1 MHQKYQSDTEKR
13 TEEHKTEFEN
23 NRATTEN
30 IDNLA
35 RECNIK
41 KSKID
46 LLKLKILQHKKE
58 CSSRNNALK
67 KEKENISK
75 NYQEL
80 KDKMNR
86 FREEEER
93 RLKELTNNSRNAVEK
108 LKEYLSLGERILKTA
123 ELCRRLETEKE
134 KVLPFYESTVDEN
147 EISEEMKNQF
157 QELTPEEYEEFKYL
171 NNFFK
176 RHNKVLLDRLAIQKQ
191 K

>member
-23 NRATTEN
+23 NRKTTES
-30 IDNLA
+30 IDNFA
-35 RECNIK
+35 RDCNIK

-80 KDKMNR
+80 K
-86 FREEEER
+86 
-93 RLKELTNNSRNAVEK
+93 
-108 LKEYLSLGERILKTA
+108 
-123 ELCRRLETEKE
+123 
-134 KVLPFYESTVDEN
+134 
-147 EISEEMKNQF
+147 
-157 QELTPEEYEEFKYL
+157 
-171 NNFFK
+171 
-176 RHNKVLLDRLAIQKQ
+176 
-191 K
+191 